1 MNKKIRDYVEVLFSD
16 IPRSQKANELK
27 EELLSNMT
35 ERFDDYISQGKSEN
49 QAYSLVISNLGD
61 VDEMLAEVMP
71 DADFV
76 SQARS
81 YRRRNAR
88 NTAISVAMYIISPVF
103 VIFFETLGHLSG
115 YFELFESLGLLFFF
129 LFIGGA
135 TALLIYSSMSTP
147 PEYKDYNDQSKEIQ
161 RLYTGQHGRMSKL
174 ILSVYWLLVTLAYL
188 TISFWTSRWDITWII
203 WVLSGVLHEIVK
215 TILEMRYED
224 EVSR

>member
-81 YRRRNAR
+81 YRRGMPGIRPSALPC
-88 NTAISVAMYIISPVF
+88 ISSRPSSSYFLRRSGISA
-103 VIFFETLGHLSG
+103 VILNCLNPWGYCFSSCLSAAPRR
-115 YFELFESLGLLFFF
+115 F
-129 LFIGGA
+129 
-135 TALLIYSSMSTP
+135 
-147 PEYKDYNDQSKEIQ
+147 
-161 RLYTGQHGRMSKL
+161 
-174 ILSVYWLLVTLAYL
+174 
-188 TISFWTSRWDITWII
+188 
-203 WVLSGVLHEIVK
+203 
-215 TILEMRYED
+215 
-224 EVSR
+224 

>member
-61 VDEMLAEVMP
+61 VDEMLAQVIP

-76 SQARS
+76 KEAHF

-88 NTAISVAMYIISPVF
+88 YTAISVAMYIISPMFVVF
-103 VIFFETLGHLSG
+103 FETIGQIGRSFELFETLGMLV
-115 YFELFESLGLLFFF
+115 FF
-129 LFIGGA
+129 LLIGGA
-135 TALLIYSSMSTP
+135 TALLIYSTMSTP
-147 PEYKDYNDQSKEIQ
+147 PEYKDYNEQTKETQ
-161 RLYTGQHGRMSKL
+161 RLYAGKNGR
-174 ILSVYWLLVTLAYL
+174 ILKSIQSIYWLLVTIFYL
-188 TISFWTSRWDITWII
+188 SVSFMTSRWDITWII
-203 WVLSGVLHEIVK
+203 WLLAGVLGEIVK
-215 TILEMRYED
+215 TILEMRYAD
-224 EVSR
+224 E